1 MKRGFAVVIAALA
14 LAGCSQQE
22 EGTGSRSAN
31 ETGSNIQRS
40 AQGMGTMLSNEAA
53 GAATTISSNLPS
65 TNTMKP
71 TLPESGGAPNPSQ

>member
-40 AQGMGTMLSNEAA
+40 AQGMGTMLSNEIGRAHV
-53 GAATTISSNLPS
+53 
-65 TNTMKP
+65 
-71 TLPESGGAPNPSQ
+71 